1 MSVWTGRRSL
11 LIALPLL
18 ALITS
23 ACALSGIANMPAAM
37 EAARSTATAAS
48 QPTAKTVVLIATP
61 TPGAIREDADAMEA
75 RRVAIYEET
84 APAVANITTQVLTTD
99 FFWGTT
105 AQEGSG
111 SGFLWDDQGHIVT
124 NNHVVAGA
132 QSIEVSFG
140 ADQTLS
146 AHVVGTDPINDLA
159 VIQVDTRPAGVKPLP
174 VGTSTGLKVGQTA
187 IAIGNPFGQFERTLT
202 VGVISALN
210 RTLETDTTVLRNVI
224 QTDAAINRGNSGG
237 PLLDSHGRLIG
248 VNTAIYSP
256 SGTSAGVGLAI
267 PVDKVRKVV
276 PVLIKD
282 GRYPHPWLGIE
293 QLGYEITPVLARAL
307 RLNID
312 HGLLVAQLYSNSPA
326 NRAGLRS
333 ATRETIVG
341 NRRYLIGGDIVTA
354 IDSQKVN
361 TWNALT
367 AYLEEST
374 QVGQTVSLT
383 IIRDGQEVT
392 VQATLDDMP
401 ESIRPG

>member
-1 MSVWTGRRSL
+1 
-11 LIALPLL
+11 
-18 ALITS
+18 
-23 ACALSGIANMPAAM
+23 
-37 EAARSTATAAS
+37 
-48 QPTAKTVVLIATP
+48 
-61 TPGAIREDADAMEA
+61 
-75 RRVAIYEET
+75 
-84 APAVANITTQVLTTD
+84 
-99 FFWGTT
+99 
-105 AQEGSG
+105 
-111 SGFLWDDQGHIVT
+111 
-124 NNHVVAGA
+124 
-132 QSIEVSFG
+132 
-140 ADQTLS
+140 
-146 AHVVGTDPINDLA
+146 
-159 VIQVDTRPAGVKPLP
+159 
-174 VGTSTGLKVGQTA
+174 
-187 IAIGNPFGQFERTLT
+187 
-202 VGVISALN
+202 
-210 RTLETDTTVLRNVI
+210 
-224 QTDAAINRGNSGG
+224 
-237 PLLDSHGRLIG
+237 
-248 VNTAIYSP
+248 
-256 SGTSAGVGLAI
+256 
-267 PVDKVRKVV
+267 VRKVV